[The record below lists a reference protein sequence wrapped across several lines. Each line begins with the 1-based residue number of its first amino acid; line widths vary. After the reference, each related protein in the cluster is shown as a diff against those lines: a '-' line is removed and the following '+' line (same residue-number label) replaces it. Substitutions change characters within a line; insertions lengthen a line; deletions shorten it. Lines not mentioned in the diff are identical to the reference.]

1 MRLLLSAALLLWA
14 ALPPAPAG
22 AEERKGRAPAGRAT
36 PQVPKI
42 ARDLGTADETQV
54 KLAQVVIKTPTAELD
69 PTLASAFLKLDVETL
84 PAALRVKARGK
95 QVELR
100 SLISI
105 AEGKKKGAIRMIGTE
120 TCEEE
125 KFTAADIGMLLQV
138 GFVEAQEHGVD
149 GASKQTNCSE
159 QDMKC
164 QFTLK
169 VIVMP
174 PGSKPRRRYFFQEKD
189 PMLAIVQLHEK
200 AASGVGGQTNFFG
213 AGYLACQK

>member
-1 MRLLLSAALLLWA
+1 MRVLLAAVLLL
-14 ALPPAPAG
+14 APA
-22 AEERKGRAPAGRAT
+22 ADAAGKRRRVVKADSPT
-36 PQVPKI
+36 ET
-42 ARDLGTADETQV
+42 ALRDEGTADETQV
-54 KLAQVVIKTPTAELD
+54 QLAQVVIKTPTAELD
-69 PTLASAFLKLDVETL
+69 PTLAGAFLKLDVDTL
-84 PAALRVKARGK
+84 PKRLRTRARGK

-105 AEGKKKGAIRMIGTE
+105 AEGRKKGAIRMIGKE

-138 GFVEAQEHGVD
+138 GFVEAQEHGVE
-149 GASKQTNCSE
+149 GAERQTNCSE

-200 AASGVGGQTNFFG
+200 AANNVGGQTNFFG
-213 AGYLACQK
+213 AGYLACQH

>member
-1 MRLLLSAALLLWA
+1 MKVLLAAVLLL
-14 ALPPAPAG
+14 APA
-22 AEERKGRAPAGRAT
+22 AESADKRKRPLKAESPTETALRNE
-36 PQVPKI
+36 
-42 ARDLGTADETQV
+42 GTADETQV
-54 KLAQVVIKTPTAELD
+54 KLAEVVIKTPTAELD
-69 PTLASAFLKLDVETL
+69 PTLAGAFIKLDTATL
-84 PAALRVKARGK
+84 PKRLRSKARGK
-95 QVELR
+95 QIELR
-100 SLISI
+100 SLIAI

-149 GASKQTNCSE
+149 GASRQTNCSE

-200 AASGVGGQTNFFG
+200 AASNVGGQTNFFG

>member
-1 MRLLLSAALLLWA
+1 MSLLLAAALLLAPQAEA
-14 ALPPAPAG
+14 AEKKKPA
-22 AEERKGRAPAGRAT
+22 
-36 PQVPKI
+36 
-42 ARDLGTADETQV
+42 ARSKTLEVLEDGGTADETQV
-54 KLAQVVIKTPTAELD
+54 KLAEVVIKTPTAELD
-69 PTLASAFLKLDVETL
+69 PTLASAFLKQDAATL
-84 PAALRVKARGK
+84 PKRLRAKARGK
-95 QVELR
+95 QIELR
-100 SLISI
+100 SLIAIS
-105 AEGKKKGAIRMIGTE
+105 EGKRKGAIRVIGTE

-169 VIVMP
+169 VIIMP
-174 PGSKPRRRYFFQEKD
+174 PGAKPRRRYFFQEKD

>member
-1 MRLLLSAALLLWA
+1 MRLLLAAALLLSPMAEA
-14 ALPPAPAG
+14 AEKKKPA
-22 AEERKGRAPAGRAT
+22 
-36 PQVPKI
+36 
-42 ARDLGTADETQV
+42 ARSKTLEVLEDGGSADETQV
-54 KLAQVVIKTPTAELD
+54 KLAEVVIRSPTAELD
-69 PTLASAFLKLDVETL
+69 PTLAGAFIKLDTQTL
-84 PAALRVKARGK
+84 PKRLRAKARGK
-95 QVELR
+95 QIELR
-100 SLISI
+100 SLIAIS
-105 AEGKKKGAIRMIGTE
+105 EGKRKGAIRVIGTE

-174 PGSKPRRRYFFQEKD
+174 PGAKPRRRYFFQEKD

-200 AASGVGGQTNFFG
+200 AAGGAGGQTNFFG

>member
-1 MRLLLSAALLLWA
+1 MRLLLAAALLLA
-14 ALPPAPAG
+14 SAAG
-22 AEERKGRAPAGRAT
+22 AADKKKPAAKSKTLEVLEDG
-36 PQVPKI
+36 
-42 ARDLGTADETQV
+42 GTADETQV
-54 KLAQVVIKTPTAELD
+54 KLAEVVIKTPTAELD
-69 PTLASAFLKLDVETL
+69 PTLAGAFLKLDAAIL
-84 PAALRVKARGK
+84 PKRLRAKARGK
-95 QVELR
+95 QIELR
-100 SLISI
+100 SLVSI
-105 AEGKKKGAIRMIGTE
+105 AEGKKKGAIRMIGAE

-125 KFTAADIGMLLQV
+125 KFSAADISMLLQV
-138 GFVEAQEHGVD
+138 GFVEAQEHGVE
-149 GASKQTNCSE
+149 GAERQTNCSE

-200 AASGVGGQTNFFG
+200 AAGGAGGQTNFFG